1 MADHRNKSGMNTRL
15 RQVPLKHMMGL
26 QEIEWVILG
35 RFCLLAKG
43 WIEMVERLPLRPLG
57 ERLRLRQ

>member
-1 MADHRNKSGMNTRL
+1 MAFLGIDAATNQAVCN
-15 RQVPLKHMMGL
+15 MGL

-43 WIEMVERLPLRPLG
+43 WIEMVERLALRPLG
-57 ERLRLRQ
+57 ERLRLGQ

>member
-1 MADHRNKSGMNTRL
+1 
-15 RQVPLKHMMGL
+15 
-26 QEIEWVILG
+26 VILG

-57 ERLRLRQ
+57 ERLRLGQ

>member
-1 MADHRNKSGMNTRL
+1 MLFKKIS
-15 RQVPLKHMMGL
+15 GL

-43 WIEMVERLPLRPLG
+43 WIEMVERLALRPLG
-57 ERLRLRQ
+57 ERLRLGQ